1 MSIILNWT
9 KRPLRAD
16 FEVGAC
22 LLTKVKDSVC
32 TLPVPFHICHAASR
46 PQRHPLSPKFSLQ
59 ACSCQR
65 QATLLQTGTR
75 VHLNMCKKHQ
85 NNVTHGWT

>member
-16 FEVGAC
+16 YTYQDFEVGAC
-22 LLTKVKDSVC
+22 LLTKVKDVLVC
-32 TLPVPFHICHAASR
+32 VCGVCVLPVLFHICHAASR
-46 PQRHPLSPKFSLQ
+46 PQTHPLSPKFSLQ

-65 QATLLQTGTR
+65 QVIMSHTLELE
-75 VHLNMCKKHQ
+75 CI
-85 NNVTHGWT
+85 